1 MFRRLGG
8 QTSKCIKYGRKNDE
22 WFCNQELF
30 SDRALCMICQKPEE
44 TSGTLLS
51 MMTGQSMLS
60 VSEKMEISP
69 SLGH

>member
-1 MFRRLGG
+1 MDKHQIVLNMVAKTMNG
-8 QTSKCIKYGRKNDE
+8 
-22 WFCNQELF
+22 FCNQELF